1 MYGSLSFKGQSHHS
15 LAIFLGH
22 VILGTQIFP
31 GLSEGL
37 RLCQGRFR
45 LDIRKN
51 FSERVV
57 RHWKGLP
64 GKVVELPSLEVFKK
78 HIDVILKDMI

>member
-1 MYGSLSFKGQSHHS
+1 MGGCL
-15 LAIFLGH
+15 INH
-22 VILGTQIFP
+22 VISNKTRGN
-31 GLSEGL
+31 GLK
-37 RLCQGRFR
+37 LCQERFR